1 MALLFYVHHQNGAA
15 FTVVDYN
22 RQLCARHAVQQRRN
36 RIHYLRHRQT
46 RFKTLAAVGQKSG
59 NCHFSASGIN
69 GCRKDKA

>member
-1 MALLFYVHHQNGAA
+1 MFIIKNGAA

-36 RIHYLRHRQT
+36 RIHYLRHRK
-46 RFKTLAAVGQKSG
+46 RASKRLLRLGKNRG